1 MTTKPQASDQSPPV
15 MVRVP
20 LPVQDRI
27 EDWIETQPDKNL
39 TMAEAVRRLMDL
51 GLALSRIL
59 PGAPRH
65 RLGRPPARK
74 QRKPEPEPENAY
86 DF

>member
-1 MTTKPQASDQSPPV
+1 

-39 TMAEAVRRLMDL
+39 TMAEAVRRLMEL

-59 PGAPRH
+59 PGAPPH
-65 RLGRPPARK
+65 KIGRPLARR
-74 QRKPEPEPENAY
+74 QRSREYEDAARY